1 VLWLLL
7 FLFFASG
14 VFYVRMRIHAMVAQR
29 RGEASSS
36 NPAVWSC
43 VLYHGLLFAVIPS
56 LVIVGLIPW
65 PVLLAF
71 APALWRAAAALRRE
85 GTRLDV
91 RRLGWSEVAVAT
103 AFVLLLIVAFRLVPS
118 AG

>member
-1 VLWLLL
+1 
-7 FLFFASG
+7 
-14 VFYVRMRIHAMVAQR
+14 MRIHAMVAHR
-29 RGEASSS
+29 RGAPAPS

-43 VLYHGLLFAVIPS
+43 VVYHVVLFVVIPS
-56 LVIVGLIPW
+56 LVMGKLIPW

-71 APALWRAAAALRRE
+71 APALWRAAAGLRRE
-85 GTRLDV
+85 DTRLDV

-103 AFVLLLIVAFRLVPS
+103 AFVLLLIAAFRFVPP